1 MKQQHK
7 KIADFGPLTARES
20 ALHDALQ
27 KDICTLAKDIG
38 ERNLFKYEKLCDCA
52 DFIEQ
57 ALRQAGLAPQRQRY
71 DIDHKPCYNI
81 EASVAGSEHPEQIVV
96 VGAHY
101 DTVIDCPGA
110 NDNVT
115 GVAAMLALA
124 RAFADQPVASSLRFV
139 AFVNEEPPYFQTP
152 QMGSYVYAEKC
163 RKAQENIVAMISLET
178 IGCYSDAPKSQDYPF
193 PLGSFFP
200 PIGNFIAMV
209 ANRRSADML
218 KKFTAAFR
226 RYSDFPVVDGAFPS
240 AIPGIGWSDQ
250 WGFWQHDYPGMMIT
264 DTAPFRYPHY
274 HTPQDTAE
282 KIHYDHFARLVAGL
296 ETALAD
302 F

>member
-1 MKQQHK
+1 M
-7 KIADFGPLTARES
+7 
-20 ALHDALQ
+20 Q

-110 NDNVT
+110 NDNGT

-152 QMGSYVYAEKC
+152 QMGSYVYAE
-163 RKAQENIVAMISLET
+163 N
-178 IGCYSDAPKSQDYPF
+178 
-193 PLGSFFP
+193 
-200 PIGNFIAMV
+200 
-209 ANRRSADML
+209 
-218 KKFTAAFR
+218 
-226 RYSDFPVVDGAFPS
+226 
-240 AIPGIGWSDQ
+240 
-250 WGFWQHDYPGMMIT
+250 
-264 DTAPFRYPHY
+264 
-274 HTPQDTAE
+274 AE
-282 KIHYDHFARLVAGL
+282 KRRKILWR
-296 ETALAD
+296 
-302 F
+302 